1 MIDNRNRLRSH
12 DCKENVLEMI
22 DRALSANRAEGFC
35 TCKYGHNPD
44 DYCNYCKIYT
54 GLTVAR
60 ACIVAS
66 VGRIDVMRSNLV
78 ACQKEI
84 EGKLRKLLEE

>member
-1 MIDNRNRLRSH
+1 MIDNSNKLKSN

-22 DRALSANRAEGFC
+22 DAALTANNNDDFC
-35 TCKYGHNPD
+35 QCRYGRDKEWP
-44 DYCNYCKIYT
+44 CTYCKING

-66 VGRIDVMRSNLV
+66 VGRIDVMRTNMMIV
-78 ACQKEI
+78 QAEI
-84 EGKLRKLLEE
+84 EEKLRKLLED